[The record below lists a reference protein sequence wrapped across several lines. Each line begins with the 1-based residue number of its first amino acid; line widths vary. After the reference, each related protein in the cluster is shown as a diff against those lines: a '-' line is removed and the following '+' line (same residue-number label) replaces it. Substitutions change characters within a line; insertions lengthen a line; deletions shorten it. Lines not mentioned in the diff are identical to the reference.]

1 MVDIHQEG
9 CNLRSAFQRRHTAHL
24 RQCFR
29 GAPVNQAAGTG
40 EVIKTYG
47 PHGTVCSRSTWSPEP
62 LRSGKG
68 MKCMPNPQRLS
79 QNCVWVSPVEVQ
91 VSSGLPQGQ
100 GLWVQQTWVWH
111 KPSWRRSLL
120 TSHRTTRTY
129 TGLGKHT
136 LGRHKEKLVHT
147 RTQEKGAMTPQGTD
161 PDMPMSV

>member
-1 MVDIHQEG
+1 MQPGLLTEQRIDRIPKESQAGFILSPPHVEAERQAYDSQSQKARGCCNLNPRDGIFHQTVRRLLAANHIILRSQMVDIHQEG

-79 QNCVWVSPVEVQ
+79 QNCV
-91 VSSGLPQGQ
+91 
-100 GLWVQQTWVWH
+100 
-111 KPSWRRSLL
+111 
-120 TSHRTTRTY
+120 
-129 TGLGKHT
+129 
-136 LGRHKEKLVHT
+136 
-147 RTQEKGAMTPQGTD
+147 
-161 PDMPMSV
+161 